1 MVNNNNTT
9 NKEIKRMLNILYS
22 KSFLRSSYLPTN
34 KKLTRAMNGEHEYR
48 FFEWENFFKKC
59 KLKVLKR
66 LIVRESS
73 SNTLNDALINEK
85 KVNFKVGGFNGKKII
100 YLLKK

>member
-1 MVNNNNTT
+1 
-9 NKEIKRMLNILYS
+9 MLNITYT

-34 KKLTRAMNGEHEYR
+34 MRLTRAMNGEHEYR
-48 FFEWENFFKKC
+48 FFEWDNFFKKC

-73 SNTLNDALINEK
+73 SNVINDASIKEK
-85 KVNFKVGGFNGKKII
+85 KVNYKVGGFNGKKII
-100 YLLKK
+100 YLVKK